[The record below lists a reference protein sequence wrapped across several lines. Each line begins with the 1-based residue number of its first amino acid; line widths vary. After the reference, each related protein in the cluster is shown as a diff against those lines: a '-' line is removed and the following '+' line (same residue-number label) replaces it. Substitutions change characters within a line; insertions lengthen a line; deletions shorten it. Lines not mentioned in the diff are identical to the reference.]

1 MDIFRW
7 DFLVATFRN
16 GMGFTDQLAIE
27 TAVPGEDFNHV
38 SSSRSSVRALVRLVA
53 ERSRA
58 GRPSLYSEEDCA
70 SGDRHRDTV
79 RGRRVTLREG
89 GRSPFSSEAGEG
101 VPTLNVAKYAT
112 FYMGHPT
119 LRGGTG
125 SGLGSAD
132 LPRRLSLRE
141 QNLPAAWV
149 VEFQDANQ
157 PICAALCRD
166 SCARLPRPRCGSR
179 IAVKGFRFQR
189 SS

>member
-1 MDIFRW
+1 MKIFRW

-112 FYMGHPT
+112 FYMGHPAPSAAVRARGLAPRT
-119 LRGGTG
+119 CRGGCPYA
-125 SGLGSAD
+125 SKIYPRLG
-132 LPRRLSLRE
+132 
-141 QNLPAAWV
+141 W
-149 VEFQDANQ
+149 
-157 PICAALCRD
+157 
-166 SCARLPRPRCGSR
+166 
-179 IAVKGFRFQR
+179 
-189 SS
+189 